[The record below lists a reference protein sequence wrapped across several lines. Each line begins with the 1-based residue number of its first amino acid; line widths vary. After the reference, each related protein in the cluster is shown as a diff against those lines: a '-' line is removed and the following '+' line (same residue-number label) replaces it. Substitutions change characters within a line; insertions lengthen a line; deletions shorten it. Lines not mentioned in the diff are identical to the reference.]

1 MTMFEF
7 EKNVTNLDSFSGLG
21 EKVDTIQGVKVE
33 EVKEEVK
40 EELNEKVKSDEVK
53 SEETPIK
60 DVDLVFLL
68 DKSGSMYGVVSDTIG
83 GFNSFIERER
93 ERNPRTRVTC
103 VLFDTEYNV
112 LYTRKPI
119 TEVGQLTKRE
129 YFADG
134 CTALLDAIG
143 TTINRLDRKVDNDV
157 LFVITTDGLENSSCE
172 FSKSDIKNM
181 IANHNWEF
189 LFIGADIDSY
199 AEAYTLGIDDSR
211 AANYEKSSAGLG
223 ALFDSV
229 SDAHD
234 EMTRGVSLD
243 SGRWKRRL
251 D

>member
-7 EKNVTNLDSFSGLG
+7 EKNVTNLDSFNGLK
-21 EKVDTIQGVKVE
+21 EKVENIQGVKVE
-33 EVKEEVK
+33 KADEQVKA
-40 EELNEKVKSDEVK
+40 NEAKAED
-53 SEETPIK
+53 TPLK

-68 DKSGSMYGVVSDTIG
+68 DKSGSMYGAVSDTIG

-93 ERNPRTRVTC
+93 EKNPNTRVTC

-119 TEVGQLTKRE
+119 TEVAELTKRE

-143 TTINRLDRKVDNDV
+143 TTINRIDRKVDNDV
-157 LFVITTDGLENSSCE
+157 LFVITTDGLENSSRE

-181 IANHNWEF
+181 IANHTWEF

-199 AEAYTLGIDDSR
+199 SEAYDLGIEESH
-211 AANYEKSSAGLG
+211 AANYEKSACGLG

-234 EMTRGVSLD
+234 EMTRGVSLE

>member
-1 MTMFEF
+1 MGMFEL
-7 EKNVTNLDSFSGLG
+7 EKNVTNLESFNGLD
-21 EKVDTIQGVKVE
+21 EKVNGIKEENLEKAE
-33 EVKEEVK
+33 EVKA
-40 EELNEKVKSDEVK
+40 
-53 SEETPIK
+53 EETPLK

-68 DKSGSMYGVVSDTIG
+68 DKSGSMYDVVSDTIG

-93 ERNPRTRVTC
+93 EKNPNTHVTL
-103 VLFDTEYNV
+103 VLFDTEYKV

-119 TEVGQLTKRE
+119 DEVSKLTKNE

-143 TTINRLDRKVDNDV
+143 TTINRLDRKVENDV
-157 LFVITTDGLENSSCE
+157 LFVITTDGLENSSIE
-172 FSKSDIKNM
+172 YNKLDIKNM

-199 AEAYTLGIDDSR
+199 EEACGLGISRTR

-234 EMTRGVSLD
+234 EMTRGVDLG
-243 SGRWKRRL
+243 SGHWKRRL
-251 D
+251 G

>member
-1 MTMFEF
+1 MGMFEL
-7 EKNVTNLDSFSGLG
+7 EENVTRLESFNAID
-21 EKVDTIQGVKVE
+21 EKVENVKENAKEVKVE
-33 EVKEEVK
+33 E
-40 EELNEKVKSDEVK
+40 
-53 SEETPIK
+53 TPVK

-68 DKSGSMYGVVSDTIG
+68 DKSGSMYDVVSDTIG
-83 GFNSFIERER
+83 GFNSFIEREM
-93 ERNPRTRVTC
+93 EKNPKTRVTL

-119 TEVGQLTKRE
+119 DEVEKLTKNE

-157 LFVITTDGLENSSCE
+157 LFVITTDGLENSSVE
-172 FSKSDIKNM
+172 FSKADIKNM

-199 AEAYTLGIDDSR
+199 EEARGLGIRESH
-211 AANYEKSSAGLG
+211 AANYEKSAAGLG

-229 SDAHD
+229 SDAHED
-234 EMTRGVSLD
+234 MTRGRSLND
-243 SGRWKRRL
+243 MRWKTRL
-251 D
+251 G

>member
-1 MTMFEF
+1 MGMFEF
-7 EKNVTNLDSFSGLG
+7 EKNVSNLESFNGLD
-21 EKVDTIQGVKVE
+21 EKVANVNE
-33 EVKEEVK
+33 ERKEDVKEKTQV
-40 EELNEKVKSDEVK
+40 
-53 SEETPIK
+53 K

-93 ERNPRTRVTC
+93 EKNPKTKVTL

-119 TEVGQLTKRE
+119 DQVRELTKNE
-129 YFADG
+129 YYADG

-157 LFVITTDGLENSSCE
+157 LFVITTDGLENSSRE

-199 AEAYTLGIDDSR
+199 EEARGLGIDMTR

-229 SDAHD
+229 GDAHE
-234 EMTRGVSLD
+234 EMTRGGSLD
-243 SGRWKRRL
+243 SMRWKRRL
-251 D
+251 G

>member
-1 MTMFEF
+1 MDMFEYG
-7 EKNVTNLDSFSGLG
+7 KNVTNLESFNGINEKIENICD
-21 EKVDTIQGVKVE
+21 EKVEKVNVE
-33 EVKEEVK
+33 E
-40 EELNEKVKSDEVK
+40 
-53 SEETPIK
+53 TQAK

-68 DKSGSMYGVVSDTIG
+68 DKSGSMYDLVSDTIG

-93 ERNPRTRVTC
+93 EKNPNTLVTC
-103 VLFDTEYNV
+103 VLFDTQYTV

-119 TEVGQLTKRE
+119 DEVEELTENE

-143 TTINRLDRKVDNDV
+143 TTINRLDRQENNDV
-157 LFVITTDGLENSSCE
+157 LFVITTDGYENSSVE

-189 LFIGADIDSY
+189 LFIGGDIDSY
-199 AEAYTLGIDDSR
+199 GEALTLGIDESH
-211 AANYEKSSAGLG
+211 AANYEKSSVGLG

-234 EMTRGVSLD
+234 EMTRGADLR

-251 D
+251 G

>member
-1 MTMFEF
+1 MGKFEL
-7 EKNVTNLDSFSGLG
+7 EKDVANLESFNDLDERV
-21 EKVDTIQGVKVE
+21 EKINEEKVE
-33 EVKEEVK
+33 EVKV
-40 EELNEKVKSDEVK
+40 
-53 SEETPIK
+53 EETPER

-93 ERNPRTRVTC
+93 EKNPKTRVTL

-119 TEVGQLTKRE
+119 TEVEELTKNE

-143 TTINRLDRKVDNDV
+143 TTINRLDRTVDNDV
-157 LFVITTDGLENSSCE
+157 LFVITTDGLENSSRE

-189 LFIGADIDSY
+189 LFIGAEIDSY
-199 AEAYTLGIDDSR
+199 EEAYHLGIDESHT
-211 AANYEKSSAGLG
+211 ANYEKSAAGLG

-229 SDAHD
+229 TDAH
-234 EMTRGVSLD
+234 ESMTRGGDLR
-243 SGRWKRRL
+243 SGTWKRRL
-251 D
+251 G